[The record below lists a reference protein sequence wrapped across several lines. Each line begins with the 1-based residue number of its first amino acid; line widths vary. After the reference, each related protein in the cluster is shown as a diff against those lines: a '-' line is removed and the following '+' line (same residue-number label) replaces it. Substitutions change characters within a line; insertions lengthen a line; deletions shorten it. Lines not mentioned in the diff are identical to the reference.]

1 MKKVF
6 LSIVAIATTALF
18 YNVQAQDLTISG
30 GNNVSAMICANGNVF
45 TWGMNYWE
53 VNSQKAGNGNLGNGS
68 TADYVTTPT
77 QVNLPDVAKPI
88 KQVDAG
94 SGSHFIAM
102 GCNGTVWCWGNN
114 ANGQAGNPAA
124 GGVVT
129 TPIQVKA
136 GQVPSSSGYLE
147 GVKYISGGND
157 ENYAILETGELVAW
171 GQNDVGQLGC
181 GRQGGDETTPV
192 YVCKPDG
199 SHLKNVIMVEAGD
212 ETGYAL
218 VDEDG
223 DGVGTVYSWGGDG
236 AAQLGRLATNAEPRY
251 YAAPCYKN
259 AAAPNET
266 PTKGAILDNIVS
278 LTAGDC
284 MAIMIDK
291 DGYVWAFGHGAWGGM
306 TGTWDW
312 GCDHYYANQV
322 LGGETGEPYLKAK
335 AVSAGQGFGMAVT
348 QDGKAVAWGNNG
360 ASNRSGGNLGD
371 GTTNSSPFPVY
382 IKTDAATPI
391 SNCVSISDGD
401 TWGFITTTD
410 NTLYTWG
417 DNSVGQLGM
426 GNQENTPRKYAVRM
440 GSLAGCSVP
449 DPKPQITFPED
460 FYTCVPFT
468 YDLDSRFVN
477 TNNNYKYEWYRNGTK
492 ITSAGTSSP
501 VIRVTE
507 TGTYK
512 LVLSYIGQNS
522 PCGMD
527 PVEDEVVISEYTPD
541 FTVPTNLTVC
551 GEDDISVHVTGNGV
565 YSYYTKATG
574 GYYLGTSYKSEST
587 TIEATKVT
595 DVSADGT
602 YTIYVG
608 ETGNKAG
615 ITNKTTATW
624 TGDMAGKG
632 NEGYTPTSVL
642 RCAICVASSAR

>member
-1 MKKVF
+1 MRKVF
-6 LSIVAIATTALF
+6 LSIVAIAATALF

-360 ASNRSGGNLGD
+360 ASN
-371 GTTNSSPFPVY
+371 
-382 IKTDAATPI
+382 
-391 SNCVSISDGD
+391 
-401 TWGFITTTD
+401 
-410 NTLYTWG
+410 
-417 DNSVGQLGM
+417 
-426 GNQENTPRKYAVRM
+426 
-440 GSLAGCSVP
+440 
-449 DPKPQITFPED
+449 
-460 FYTCVPFT
+460 
-468 YDLDSRFVN
+468 
-477 TNNNYKYEWYRNGTK
+477 
-492 ITSAGTSSP
+492 
-501 VIRVTE
+501 
-507 TGTYK
+507 
-512 LVLSYIGQNS
+512 
-522 PCGMD
+522 
-527 PVEDEVVISEYTPD
+527 
-541 FTVPTNLTVC
+541 
-551 GEDDISVHVTGNGV
+551 
-565 YSYYTKATG
+565 
-574 GYYLGTSYKSEST
+574 
-587 TIEATKVT
+587 
-595 DVSADGT
+595 
-602 YTIYVG
+602 
-608 ETGNKAG
+608 
-615 ITNKTTATW
+615 
-624 TGDMAGKG
+624 
-632 NEGYTPTSVL
+632 
-642 RCAICVASSAR
+642 